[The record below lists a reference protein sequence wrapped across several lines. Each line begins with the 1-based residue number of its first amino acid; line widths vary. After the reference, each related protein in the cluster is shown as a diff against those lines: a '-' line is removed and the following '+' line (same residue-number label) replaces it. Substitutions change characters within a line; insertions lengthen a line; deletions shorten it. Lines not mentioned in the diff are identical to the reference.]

1 MTQTLSQLEHSEA
14 FIERHIGSSA
24 EQRQELLAAVGAR
37 SLSALIQQ
45 IVPADIQLPGP
56 PPVGDAATEHQALA
70 ELKAIASQNQRYKS
84 YIGMG
89 YSAVLTPPVI
99 LRNMLENPGW
109 YTAYTPYQPE
119 VSQGR
124 LEALLNFQTV
134 TLDLTG
140 LDLAS
145 ASLLDEATA
154 AAEAMA
160 LAKRASK
167 LKDANR
173 FFVADDVH
181 PQTLDVVR
189 TRAETFGFDVIVDKA
204 EKVLELDGVF
214 GVLLQQVGTTGEL
227 HDYSALLAELKS
239 RKIITSVAADI
250 MALVLLTAPGKQGAD
265 VVFGSAQRFGV
276 PMGYGGPHAAFFACR
291 DEFKR
296 SMPGRIIGVSRD
308 AAGNT
313 ALRMAM
319 QTIGMGYSAVLTP
332 PVILRNMLENPGW
345 YTAYTPYQPEVS
357 QGRLEALL
365 NFQTVTLDL
374 TGLDLASASLLDEAT
389 AAAEAMALAKRAS
402 KLKDANRFFVAD
414 DVHPQTLDV
423 VRTRA
428 ETFGFDVIVD
438 KAEKVLELDGVFGVL
453 LQQVGTTGELHDYS
467 ALLAELKSRKII
479 TSVAA
484 DIMALVLLTAPGK
497 QGADVVFGSAQRFG
511 VPMGYGGPH
520 AAFFACRDE
529 FKRSMPGRIIGV
541 SRDAAGNTALRMA
554 MQTREQHIRRE
565 KANSNICTSQVL
577 LANIASLYAV
587 YHGPQGLQR
596 IAGRIHRLTDILA
609 AGLQKAGLTLRHHT
623 WFDTLTVE
631 VKDKAAV
638 LERALSF
645 GINLRTDIHGA
656 VGITLDEATSREDVQ
671 TLFALLAGDNHGLDI
686 DALDAAVSKNSQSI
700 PAAMLRQDP
709 ILTHPVFNRYH
720 SETEMMRYMHRLER
734 KDLALN
740 QAMIPLG
747 SCTMKLNAAAEMIP
761 ITWPEF
767 SELHPFCPPEQA
779 AGYQQMIGQLSQWL
793 VQLTGYDAVCMQPN
807 SGAQGEYAG
816 LLAIRRYHESRNE
829 AGRHVCLIPSSAHG
843 TNPASAQM
851 AGMSVVVVA
860 CDKNGNIDLH
870 DLRVK
875 AEQAGEELSCIMV
888 TYPSTHGVYEETIRE
903 VCQIVHQFGGQVYLD
918 GANMNAQVGITTPG
932 YIGADVSHLN
942 LHKTFCIPH
951 GGGGPGMGPI
961 GVKAHLAPFVPGH
974 SVVQIDGVTT
984 QQGAVSAA
992 PFGSA
997 SILPISWMYIR
1008 MMGAEGL
1015 KQASQMA
1022 ILNANYIATRLK
1034 DAYPILYTGRDHRVA
1049 HECILDIRPL
1059 KEETGISEMDIAKRL
1074 IDFGFHAPTM
1084 SFPVACTLMV
1094 EPTESE
1100 SKVELDRFIDA
1111 MLAIRSEID
1120 RVAKGEWPL
1129 EDNPLVNAPHVQ
1141 AELVNDWQHPY
1152 SRELAVFPVAGVR
1165 ENKYW
1170 PSVKRLDDV
1179 YGDRNLFC
1187 SCVPMSDYE

>member
-1 MTQTLSQLEHSEA
+1 MTQNLSQLEHNDA
-14 FIERHIGSSA
+14 FIQRHIGSSA
-24 EQRQELLAAVGAR
+24 EQQQQMLAAVGAS
-37 SLSALIQQ
+37 SLSTLIQQ
-45 IVPADIQLPGP
+45 IVPADIQLPSP

-70 ELKAIASQNQRYKS
+70 ELKGIASQNQRYKS

-89 YSAVLTPPVI
+89 YSPVLTPPVI

-124 LEALLNFQTV
+124 LEALLNFQQLTQ
-134 TLDLTG
+134 DLTG

-154 AAEAMA
+154 AAESMA

-189 TRAETFGFDVIVDKA
+189 TRAETFGFEVIVDSA
-204 EKVLELDGVF
+204 EKVLELEGVF

-227 HDYSALLAELKS
+227 HDYSALLSELK
-239 RKIITSVAADI
+239 K
-250 MALVLLTAPGKQGAD
+250 
-265 VVFGSAQRFGV
+265 
-276 PMGYGGPHAAFFACR
+276 
-291 DEFKR
+291 
-296 SMPGRIIGVSRD
+296 
-308 AAGNT
+308 
-313 ALRMAM
+313 
-319 QTIGMGYSAVLTP
+319 
-332 PVILRNMLENPGW
+332 
-345 YTAYTPYQPEVS
+345 
-357 QGRLEALL
+357 
-365 NFQTVTLDL
+365 
-374 TGLDLASASLLDEAT
+374 
-389 AAAEAMALAKRAS
+389 
-402 KLKDANRFFVAD
+402 
-414 DVHPQTLDV
+414 
-423 VRTRA
+423 
-428 ETFGFDVIVD
+428 
-438 KAEKVLELDGVFGVL
+438 
-453 LQQVGTTGELHDYS
+453 
-467 ALLAELKSRKII
+467 RKII

-596 IAGRIHRLTDILA
+596 IAGRIHRMTDILA
-609 AGLQKAGLTLRHHT
+609 AGLQQAGLTLRFQH
-623 WFDTLTVE
+623 WFDTLTID

-638 LERALSF
+638 LARALSF

-656 VGITLDEATSREDVQ
+656 VGITLDETTSREDIQ

-686 DALDAAVSKNSQSI
+686 DQLDAKVSQNSQSI
-700 PAAMLRQDP
+700 QPAMLRQDP

-767 SELHPFCPPEQA
+767 AELHPFCPPEQA

-816 LLAIRRYHESRNE
+816 LLAIRRYHESRNQ
-829 AGRHVCLIPSSAHG
+829 ANRHICLIPSSAHG

-860 CDKNGNIDLH
+860 CDKQGNIDLH
-870 DLRVK
+870 DLRQK
-875 AEQAGEELSCIMV
+875 AGEAGDELSCIMV

-974 SVVQIDGVTT
+974 SVVQIDGMTT

-1008 MMGAEGL
+1008 MMGADGL
-1015 KQASQMA
+1015 KRASQVA

-1034 DAYPILYTGRDHRVA
+1034 AAYPVLYTGHDGRVA

-1059 KEETGISEMDIAKRL
+1059 KEVTGISEMDIAKRL

-1084 SFPVACTLMV
+1084 SFPVAGTLMV

-1111 MLAIRSEID
+1111 MLAIRAEIEK
-1120 RVAKGEWPL
+1120 VARGEWPL
-1129 EDNPLVNAPHVQ
+1129 DDNPLVNAPHTQ
-1141 AELVNDWQHPY
+1141 AELVGDWQHPY
-1152 SRELAVFPVAGVR
+1152 SRELAVFPVAGVM

-1187 SCVPMSDYE
+1187 SCVPMADYE

>member
-1 MTQTLSQLEHSEA
+1 MTQSLRQLENHEA
-14 FIERHIGSSA
+14 FIDRHIGPDA
-24 EQRQELLAAVGAR
+24 QQQQEMLETVGAKT
-37 SLSALIQQ
+37 LPDLIAS
-45 IVPADIQLPGP
+45 IVPQDIQLAEP
-56 PPVGDAATEHQALA
+56 PQIGAAATEFAALA
-70 ELKAIASQNQRYKS
+70 ELKGIASRNKRFKT

-89 YSAVLTPPVI
+89 YTAVQTPPVI

-124 LEALLNFQTV
+124 LEALLNFQQV

-140 LDLAS
+140 MDIAS

-160 LAKRASK
+160 MAKRVSK
-167 LKDANR
+167 LKNANR
-173 FFVADDVH
+173 FFVASDVH

-189 TRAETFGFDVIVDKA
+189 TRAETFGFDVIVDDA
-204 EKVLELDGVF
+204 AKVLDHQDVF
-214 GVLLQQVGTTGEL
+214 GVLLQQVGTTGEV
-227 HDYSALLAELKS
+227 HDYTALIAELKQ
-239 RKIITSVAADI
+239 RKVVVSVAADF
-250 MALVLLTAPGKQGAD
+250 MTLVMLTAPGKQGAD
-265 VVFGSAQRFGV
+265 IVFGSAQRFGV
-276 PMGYGGPHAAFFACR
+276 PMGYGGPHAAFFGAR

-308 AAGNT
+308 AAG
-313 ALRMAM
+313 R
-319 QTIGMGYSAVLTP
+319 
-332 PVILRNMLENPGW
+332 
-345 YTAYTPYQPEVS
+345 
-357 QGRLEALL
+357 
-365 NFQTVTLDL
+365 
-374 TGLDLASASLLDEAT
+374 
-389 AAAEAMALAKRAS
+389 
-402 KLKDANRFFVAD
+402 
-414 DVHPQTLDV
+414 
-423 VRTRA
+423 
-428 ETFGFDVIVD
+428 
-438 KAEKVLELDGVFGVL
+438 
-453 LQQVGTTGELHDYS
+453 
-467 ALLAELKSRKII
+467 
-479 TSVAA
+479 
-484 DIMALVLLTAPGK
+484 
-497 QGADVVFGSAQRFG
+497 
-511 VPMGYGGPH
+511 
-520 AAFFACRDE
+520 
-529 FKRSMPGRIIGV
+529 
-541 SRDAAGNTALRMA
+541 TALRMA

-587 YHGPQGLQR
+587 FHGPAGLKR

-609 AGLQKAGLTLRHHT
+609 AGLQQKGLVLRHKH
-623 WFDTLTVE
+623 WFDTLCVE
-631 VKDKAAV
+631 VADKAAV
-638 LERALSF
+638 LARAEARE
-645 GINLRTDIHGA
+645 INLRSDILNA
-656 VGITLDEATSREDVQ
+656 VGITLDEATTREDIV
-671 TLFALLAGDNHGLDI
+671 ALLDVLLGDAHGLDI
-686 DALDAAVSKNSQSI
+686 DKLDRDVANDSQSI
-700 PAAMLRQDP
+700 PAPMLRDDE

-720 SETEMMRYMHRLER
+720 SETEMMRYMHSLER

-767 SELHPFCPPEQA
+767 AELHPFCPANQA
-779 AGYQQMIGQLSQWL
+779 EGYHQMIAQLSDWL
-793 VQLTGYDAVCMQPN
+793 VKLTGYDALCMQPN

-829 AGRHVCLIPSSAHG
+829 GSRNICLIPSSAHG

-851 AGMSVVVVA
+851 AGMEVIVVA
-860 CDKNGNIDLH
+860 CDKQGNIDLQ

-875 AEQAGEELSCIMV
+875 AEQAGEALSCIMV

-961 GVKAHLAPFVPGH
+961 GVKAHLASFVPGH
-974 SVVQIDGVTT
+974 SVVQIEEMLT

-1008 MMGAEGL
+1008 MMGADGL
-1015 KQASQMA
+1015 KKASSVA

-1034 DAYPILYTGRDHRVA
+1034 SAYPVLYTGANGRVA

-1059 KEETGISEMDIAKRL
+1059 KEETGISELDIAKRL

-1084 SFPVACTLMV
+1084 SFPVAGTLMV

-1100 SKVELDRFIDA
+1100 SKVELDRFINA
-1111 MLAIRSEID
+1111 MLSIRSEID
-1120 RVAKGEWPL
+1120 RVVAGEWPL
-1129 EDNPLVNAPHVQ
+1129 EDNPLVNAPHTQDEIV
-1141 AELVNDWQHPY
+1141 AEWAHPY
-1152 SRELAVFPVAGVR
+1152 TRELAAFPAGLS
-1165 ENKYW
+1165 NKYW
-1170 PSVKRLDDV
+1170 PTVKRLDDV

-1187 SCVPMSDYE
+1187 SCVPMSEYE